1 MRHRPLGHRTP
12 GNLPSDL
19 SGFVGR
25 GAELAELGRLLGS
38 SRLVTV
44 TGAGGVGKTRLVLA
58 AARAA
63 ADAASGGANGAAAGA
78 VGGAAPDTA
87 ARDTDPAGPGPA
99 DPVQERYCDGV
110 WLAELASVRDPALLE
125 LTLAEALGLTDH
137 TSRALRTVLAEH
149 LAERRLLLV
158 LDGFEQ
164 LVDETA
170 ALVRDLLRRCPGL
183 RVLAAGR
190 RPLSLDGELSRP
202 LAPLDPEEALALL
215 TDRAVAADPA
225 FTLTEANRAVL
236 AELCARLD
244 GLPLALE
251 LAAGRLRTLSP
262 AQVLSRLEDRFAL
275 LTGGSR
281 GALPR
286 HRALRTAIGWSHELC
301 TAGER
306 LLWARLSVFAG
317 QFDLDA
323 AEYVCAGPD
332 LPVDSV
338 LDLVGEL
345 LGQSLLIREE
355 TAAGVR
361 YRMLETVRIYG
372 AGWLESLGDARRLRR
387 RHRDWYMGLATWCE
401 LDWFSPR
408 QQEVASLVEAELGN
422 LRLALECCLDE
433 PEEIHLGQYLAGT
446 LWFYWAGCGRLA
458 EGRHW
463 LDRTLEGGPGQ
474 EIDLG
479 LDLGI
484 DPGLGLGLTLGL
496 ADAWGPGPVP
506 RPHGEP
512 EPEAEYES
520 SRLKALWVLG
530 YVAALQ
536 GDSVA
541 SMSALYECRDGAARS
556 GNPVAAAYAVHR
568 MGCLALVSD
577 DMTRARELLGGALE
591 RYREAG
597 ELNSNVLMCQ
607 VELAMALAFQGELPG
622 ALALCEEVRDICEE
636 RGERW
641 TKAYALYVLAY
652 AALDAG
658 APVEARRLLG
668 ECVAIN
674 HAFRDLVGLVLAV
687 ELLALV
693 TVAEGHPAEAAVL
706 QGAAEPMWD
715 GVGMQLFGSGYFN
728 APRLMCEERAS
739 ELLGA
744 ERYAACARHG
754 RSLPVE
760 ALVERALRGPD
771 PAPAPAAGPAARPR
785 GSAGRPV
792 ARPGPDSR
800 KPAGSPKGEPAG

>member
-1 MRHRPLGHRTP
+1 MRHRPPGHRAP

-25 GAELAELGRLLGS
+25 GVELAEVGRLLES

-63 ADAASGGANGAAAGA
+63 VDA
-78 VGGAAPDTA
+78 AAPDPTG
-87 ARDTDPAGPGPA
+87 PAGPAGPA
-99 DPVQERYCDGV
+99 DPAQERYRDGA
-110 WLAELASVRDPALLE
+110 WLAELACVRDPALLE

-137 TSRALRTVLAEH
+137 TARPLRTVLCEH

-170 ALVRDLLRRCPGL
+170 SLVRDLLRRCPGL

-190 RPLSLDGELSRP
+190 RPLTLDGELSWP

-225 FTLTEANRAVL
+225 FTPTEADRPVL

-355 TAAGVR
+355 TPAGVR

-408 QQEVASLVEAELGN
+408 QQEVASLVEAELPN

-463 LDRTLEGGPGQ
+463 LDRTLEGGPGH
-474 EIDLG
+474 G
-479 LDLGI
+479 LDLGT
-484 DPGLGLGLTLGL
+484 DLGPGLGLGPAPGL
-496 ADAWGPGPVP
+496 ADAWGP
-506 RPHGEP
+506 EP
-512 EPEAEYES
+512 EPQAEPGYES

-536 GDSVA
+536 GDAVA
-541 SMSALYECRDGAARS
+541 SMSALYECRDGAAQS

-568 MGCLALVSD
+568 LGCLALISD

-607 VELAMALAFQGELPG
+607 VELAMTLAFQGDLPG
-622 ALALCEEVRDICEE
+622 ALTLCEEVRDICEE

-652 AALDAG
+652 VALDAG
-658 APVEARRLLG
+658 APAEARRLLT
-668 ECVAIN
+668 ECVVVN

-687 ELLALV
+687 ELLALA

-715 GVGMQLFGSGYFN
+715 GVGVQLFGSGYFN
-728 APRLMCEERAS
+728 APRLLCEERAG

-754 RSLPVE
+754 RTLTVD

-771 PAPAPAAGPAARPR
+771 PAPEPTGPLPRPR
-785 GSAGRPV
+785 AAADRPV
-792 ARPGPDSR
+792 VRPGTKSR

>member
-1 MRHRPLGHRTP
+1 MRQRPIPRRTP

-25 GAELAELGRLLGS
+25 GVELAELERLLES

-44 TGAGGVGKTRLVLA
+44 TGAGGVGKSRLVLA

-63 ADAASGGANGAAAGA
+63 ADDRSA
-78 VGGAAPDTA
+78 
-87 ARDTDPAGPGPA
+87 DPA
-99 DPVQERYCDGV
+99 QERHCDGV
-110 WLAELASVRDPALLE
+110 WLAELASVRDPTLLE
-125 LTLAEALGLTDH
+125 LTIAEALGLTDH
-137 TSRALRTVLAEH
+137 TVRPPRQVLAEH

-170 ALVRDLLRRCPGL
+170 ALVRDLLRGSPGL

-190 RPLSLDGELSRP
+190 RPLTLDGELSWP

-215 TDRAVAADPA
+215 IERASAADPS
-225 FTLTEANRAVL
+225 FSLTEANRAVL

-251 LAAGRLRTLSP
+251 LAAGRMRTLSP

-301 TAGER
+301 TTAER

-332 LPVDSV
+332 LPVESV

-345 LGQSLLIREE
+345 LGQSLLVREE

-372 AGWLESLGDARRLRR
+372 AGWLESTGDAGRLRR

-408 QQEVASLVEAELGN
+408 QQEVAALVEAELAN

-433 PEEIHLGQYLAGT
+433 PDEVHLGQYLAGT
-446 LWFYWAGCGRLA
+446 LWFYWAGCGRLT

-463 LDRTLEGGPGQ
+463 LDRSLE
-474 EIDLG
+474 
-479 LDLGI
+479 
-484 DPGLGLGLTLGL
+484 
-496 ADAWGPGPVP
+496 AGPGP
-506 RPHGEP
+506 GEP
-512 EPEAEYES
+512 SEYES

-541 SMSALYECRDGAARS
+541 SMSALYECRDGAAQS

-568 MGCLALVSD
+568 LGCLALVSD
-577 DMTRARELLGGALE
+577 DMVRARELLGSALE

-607 VELAMALAFQGELPG
+607 VELAMALAFQGEQEG
-622 ALALCEEVRDICEE
+622 ALSLCEEVRDICEE

-658 APVEARRLLG
+658 GTAEARRLLS
-668 ECVAIN
+668 ECVAVN

-693 TVAEGHPAEAAVL
+693 TVAEGHPAEAALL

-715 GVGMQLFGSGYFN
+715 GVGLRLFGSGYFN
-728 APRLMCEERAS
+728 APRLMCQERAG

-744 ERYAACARHG
+744 ERYASCARHG
-754 RSLPVE
+754 RTLGVD
-760 ALVERALRGPD
+760 ALVERALRGPE
-771 PAPAPAAGPAARPR
+771 PAPAPTGPLPRPR
-785 GSAGRPV
+785 AAADRP
-792 ARPGPDSR
+792 ATRPGADNR

>member
-1 MRHRPLGHRTP
+1 MRQRPVPRRLP

-25 GAELAELGRLLGS
+25 GVELAELGRLLDS

-63 ADAASGGANGAAAGA
+63 ADAA
-78 VGGAAPDTA
+78 AAPVDPADPADTA
-87 ARDTDPAGPGPA
+87 GPADTA

-137 TSRALRTVLAEH
+137 TTRPPRTVLAEH

-170 ALVRDLLRRCPGL
+170 VLVRDLLRRCPGL

-190 RPLSLDGELSRP
+190 RPLTLDGELSWP
-202 LAPLDPEEALALL
+202 LAPLEPEEALALL
-215 TDRAVAADPA
+215 ADRAVAADPA
-225 FTLTEANRAVL
+225 FALTDANRAVL
-236 AELCARLD
+236 AEVCARLD

-301 TAGER
+301 TARER

-332 LPVDSV
+332 LSADSV

-345 LGQSLLIREE
+345 LGQSLLIRQE
-355 TAAGVR
+355 TPAGVR

-408 QQEVASLVEAELGN
+408 QQEVASLVEAELAN

-433 PEEIHLGQYLAGT
+433 PQEIHLGQYLAGT

-474 EIDLG
+474 E
-479 LDLGI
+479 LDLGA
-484 DPGLGLGLTLGL
+484 DLEADLRLGLGLTLGL
-496 ADAWGPGPVP
+496 SDAWGPGP
-506 RPHGEP
+506 EP
-512 EPEAEYES
+512 EPRAEQETEYVG

-541 SMSALYECRDGAARS
+541 SMSALYECRDGAAIS

-568 MGCLALVSD
+568 MGCLALISD
-577 DMTRARELLGGALE
+577 DMTRARELLGGALQ

-607 VELAMALAFQGELPG
+607 VELAMAMAFQGELPG
-622 ALALCEEVRDICEE
+622 ALSLCEEVRDVCEE

-658 APVEARRLLG
+658 APAEARRLLA

-674 HAFRDLVGLVLAV
+674 HTFRDLVGLVLAV

-693 TVAEGHPAEAAVL
+693 TVVEGHPAEAAVL

-715 GVGMQLFGSGYFN
+715 GVGVQLFGSGYFN
-728 APRLMCEERAS
+728 APRLMCEERAG

-754 RSLPVE
+754 RTLPVD

-771 PAPAPAAGPAARPR
+771 PAPAPTGPLPRPR
-785 GSAGRPV
+785 GTADRPV
-792 ARPGPDSR
+792 AKSR
-800 KPAGSPKGEPAG
+800 KPADSPEGEPAG

>member
-1 MRHRPLGHRTP
+1 MRQRPIPRRTP

-25 GAELAELGRLLGS
+25 GEELSELGRLLDS

-63 ADAASGGANGAAAGA
+63 ADAA
-78 VGGAAPDTA
+78 AAPPDPREHPA
-87 ARDTDPAGPGPA
+87 PHDPPVPAGPAHPG
-99 DPVQERYCDGV
+99 QERYCDGV
-110 WLAELASVRDPALLE
+110 WLAELAAVRDPALLE

-137 TSRALRTVLAEH
+137 TTRPARTVLAEH

-170 ALVRDLLRRCPGL
+170 DLVRDLLRRCPGL

-190 RPLSLDGELSRP
+190 RPLTLDGELSWPLSP
-202 LAPLDPEEALALL
+202 LAPEEALTLL
-215 TDRAVAADPA
+215 IERAAAADPGFA
-225 FTLTEANRAVL
+225 LTEANRAVL

-301 TAGER
+301 TAAER

-317 QFDLDA
+317 HFDLDA

-345 LGQSLLIREE
+345 LGQSLLVREE
-355 TAAGVR
+355 TPAGVR
-361 YRMLETVRIYG
+361 YRMLESVRIYG
-372 AGWLESLGDARRLRR
+372 AGWLESLGDAGRLRR

-408 QQEVASLVEAELGN
+408 QEEVAALVEAELAN
-422 LRLALECCLDE
+422 LRLALECCLDD

-446 LWFYWAGCGRLA
+446 LWFYWAGCGRLT

-463 LDRTLEGGPGQ
+463 LDRTLERGPGGPGR
-474 EIDLG
+474 
-479 LDLGI
+479 
-484 DPGLGLGLTLGL
+484 
-496 ADAWGPGPVP
+496 ADA
-506 RPHGEP
+506 P

-541 SMSALYECRDGAARS
+541 SMSALYECRDGAAQS
-556 GNPVAAAYAVHR
+556 GNPVAGAYAVHR
-568 MGCLALVSD
+568 MGCLALISD
-577 DMTRARELLGGALE
+577 DMTRAGELLGSALE

-607 VELAMALAFQGELPG
+607 VELAMALAFQGELAG
-622 ALALCEEVRDICEE
+622 ALSLCEEVRDICEE

-658 APVEARRLLG
+658 GTAEARRLLT

-674 HAFRDLVGLVLAV
+674 HTFRDLVGLVLAV

-715 GVGMQLFGSGYFN
+715 GVGMRLFGSGYFN
-728 APRLMCEERAS
+728 APRLMCQERAG

-744 ERYAACARHG
+744 GHYASCAGHG
-754 RSLPVE
+754 RTLTVE

-771 PAPAPAAGPAARPR
+771 PLPVAAGPVPRPR
-785 GSAGRPV
+785 DGAGRPM
-792 ARPGPDSR
+792 AHPGPKNR

>member
-1 MRHRPLGHRTP
+1 MRQRPIPRRTP

-25 GAELAELGRLLGS
+25 GGELSELRRLLDA

-63 ADAASGGANGAAAGA
+63 AEAAAGSGRPA
-78 VGGAAPDTA
+78 DVG
-87 ARDTDPAGPGPA
+87 GPA
-99 DPVQERYCDGV
+99 DPAQERYCDGV

-137 TSRALRTVLAEH
+137 TTRPTRTVLAEH

-170 ALVRDLLRRCPGL
+170 DLVRDLLRRSPGL

-190 RPLSLDGELSRP
+190 RPLTLDGELSWP

-215 TDRAVAADPA
+215 IERTSAADPA
-225 FTLTEANRAVL
+225 FTVTEANRAAL
-236 AELCARLD
+236 AEVCARLD

-301 TAGER
+301 TTGER

-338 LDLVGEL
+338 LDLIGEL
-345 LGQSLLIREE
+345 LGQSLLVREE

-361 YRMLETVRIYG
+361 YRMLESVRIYG

-408 QQEVASLVEAELGN
+408 QEEVAALVEAELAN

-446 LWFYWAGCGRLA
+446 LWFYWAGCGRLT

-463 LDRTLEGGPGQ
+463 LDRTLEG
-474 EIDLG
+474 DLG
-479 LDLGI
+479 LAG
-484 DPGLGLGLTLGL
+484 
-496 ADAWGPGPVP
+496 
-506 RPHGEP
+506 
-512 EPEAEYES
+512 AEYES

-541 SMSALYECRDGAARS
+541 SMSALYECRDGAERT
-556 GNPVAAAYAVHR
+556 GNPVAGAYAVHR
-568 MGCLALVSD
+568 LGCLALVSD
-577 DMTRARELLGGALE
+577 DMTRAGELLSSALE

-622 ALALCEEVRDICEE
+622 ARTLCREVRDICEE

-658 APVEARRLLG
+658 GTAEARLLLT

-674 HAFRDLVGLVLAV
+674 HTFRDLVGLVLAV

-706 QGAAEPMWD
+706 QGAAEPLWD
-715 GVGMQLFGSGYFN
+715 GVGMRLFGSGYFN
-728 APRLMCEERAS
+728 APRLMCQERAG
-739 ELLGA
+739 ELLGT
-744 ERYAACARHG
+744 ERYASCARHG
-754 RSLPVE
+754 RSLPLDG
-760 ALVERALRGPD
+760 LVERALRGPE
-771 PAPAPAAGPAARPR
+771 PAPVPAGPLPRPR
-785 GSAGRPV
+785 GGAERAERAT
-792 ARPGPDSR
+792 ARPGVKSR
-800 KPAGSPKGEPAG
+800 KPAGSPEGEPAG

>member
-1 MRHRPLGHRTP
+1 MRHRPPGHGTP

-25 GAELAELGRLLGS
+25 GVELAELGRLLDS

-44 TGAGGVGKTRLVLA
+44 TGAGGVGKTRLALA
-58 AARAA
+58 AARAVA
-63 ADAASGGANGAAAGA
+63 EAAAEP
-78 VGGAAPDTA
+78 APADRA
-87 ARDTDPAGPGPA
+87 DPSDPA
-99 DPVQERYCDGV
+99 QERYCDGV
-110 WLAELASVRDPALLE
+110 WLAELACVRDPALLE
-125 LTLAEALGLTDH
+125 LTLAESLGLTDH
-137 TSRALRTVLAEH
+137 TTRPLRTVLAEH

-170 ALVRDLLRRCPGL
+170 ALVRELLRRSPGL

-190 RPLSLDGELSRP
+190 RPLTLDGELSWP
-202 LAPLDPEEALALL
+202 LAPLDPDEALTLL
-215 TDRAVAADPA
+215 TERAAAADPA
-225 FTLTEANRAVL
+225 FALTEANRSVL
-236 AELCARLD
+236 AELCVRLD

-262 AQVLSRLEDRFAL
+262 AQVLSRLEDRFGL
-275 LTGGSR
+275 LTGGGR

-301 TAGER
+301 TARER

-332 LPVDSV
+332 LPVDCV

-345 LGQSLLIREE
+345 LGQSLLVREE

-372 AGWLESLGDARRLRR
+372 AGWLESLGDATRLRR
-387 RHRDWYMGLATWCE
+387 RHRDWYVGLATWCE

-408 QQEVASLVEAELGN
+408 QQEVAALVEAELPN

-446 LWFYWAGCGRLA
+446 LWFYWAGCGRLS

-463 LDRTLEGGPGQ
+463 LDRTLEGGPGNDLDLAGL
-474 EIDLG
+474 DLG
-479 LDLGI
+479 LDLGLE
-484 DPGLGLGLTLGL
+484 LGLGL
-496 ADAWGPGPVP
+496 AGPPDTDG
-506 RPHGEP
+506 
-512 EPEAEYES
+512 EYET

-536 GDSVA
+536 GDAVA
-541 SMSALYECRDGAARS
+541 SMRALYECRDGAAQS
-556 GNPVAAAYAVHR
+556 GNPLAAAYAVHR
-568 MGCLALVSD
+568 MGCLALISD
-577 DMTRARELLGGALE
+577 DMARARELLGGALE

-607 VELAMALAFQGELPG
+607 VELAMTLAFQGEPAG

-652 AALDAG
+652 AALDSGETA
-658 APVEARRLLG
+658 EARRLLS

-728 APRLMCEERAS
+728 APRLMCQERAG

-744 ERYAACARHG
+744 ERYASCALHG
-754 RSLPVE
+754 RTLPVD
-760 ALVERALRGPD
+760 ALVDRALRGPE
-771 PAPAPAAGPAARPR
+771 PAPRAAAPLPRPR
-785 GSAGRPV
+785 TTAEAP
-792 ARPGPDSR
+792 PGYPKSR

>member
-1 MRHRPLGHRTP
+1 MRHRPTGHRTP

-25 GAELAELGRLLGS
+25 GVELSEVGRLLES

-63 ADAASGGANGAAAGA
+63 VDAAETAAAS
-78 VGGAAPDTA
+78 AAASA
-87 ARDTDPAGPGPA
+87 AEPTGPAGPAAPA
-99 DPVQERYCDGV
+99 QERYRDGV

-137 TSRALRTVLAEH
+137 TTRPLRTVLAEH

-170 ALVRDLLRRCPGL
+170 ALVRDLLRSCPGL

-190 RPLSLDGELSRP
+190 RPLTLDGELSWP
-202 LAPLDPEEALALL
+202 LAPLGPEEALALL
-215 TDRAVAADPA
+215 TERAVAADPA
-225 FTLTEANRAVL
+225 FAPTEATRPVL
-236 AELCARLD
+236 AEVCSRLD

-332 LPVDSV
+332 LPADSV

-361 YRMLETVRIYG
+361 YRMLESVRIYG

-408 QQEVASLVEAELGN
+408 QQEVASLVEAELPN

-463 LDRTLEGGPGQ
+463 LDRTLEGGAGR
-474 EIDLG
+474 E
-479 LDLGI
+479 
-484 DPGLGLGLTLGL
+484 LGLGTDRVPGPGFPLGP
-496 ADAWGPGPVP
+496 ADAWGPGP
-506 RPHGEP
+506 EP
-512 EPEAEYES
+512 EPHAEPEPEYES

-536 GDSVA
+536 GDAVA
-541 SMSALYECRDGAARS
+541 SMSALYECRDGAAQS

-568 MGCLALVSD
+568 MGCLALISD
-577 DMTRARELLGGALE
+577 DMPRARELLGGALE

-607 VELAMALAFQGELPG
+607 VELAMTLAFQGELPG
-622 ALALCEEVRDICEE
+622 ALSLCEEVRDICEE

-658 APVEARRLLG
+658 DPARARQLLA

-706 QGAAEPMWD
+706 QGAAEPVWD

-728 APRLMCEERAS
+728 APRLMCEERAG

-744 ERYAACARHG
+744 ERYEACARHG
-754 RSLPVE
+754 RALTVD

-771 PAPAPAAGPAARPR
+771 PVPEPAGPLPRPR
-785 GSAGRPV
+785 AAADRPV
-792 ARPGPDSR
+792 VRPGARSR
-800 KPAGSPKGEPAG
+800 KPAGSPKGGTGGLTSL

>member
-1 MRHRPLGHRTP
+1 M
-12 GNLPSDL
+12 
-19 SGFVGR
+19 
-25 GAELAELGRLLGS
+25 
-38 SRLVTV
+38 

-63 ADAASGGANGAAAGA
+63 ADAAAADAAAGPA
-78 VGGAAPDTA
+78 GAGGAP
-87 ARDTDPAGPGPA
+87 DPA
-99 DPVQERYCDGV
+99 QERYCDGV

-137 TSRALRTVLAEH
+137 TTRPPRTVLAEH

-170 ALVRDLLRRCPGL
+170 DLVRDLLRRSPGL

-190 RPLSLDGELSRP
+190 RPLTLDGELSWP
-202 LAPLDPEEALALL
+202 LAPLGPEEALALL
-215 TDRAVAADPA
+215 IERTSAADPA
-225 FTLTEANRAVL
+225 FALTEANRAEL

-262 AQVLSRLEDRFAL
+262 AQMLSRLEDRFAL

-301 TAGER
+301 TSGER

-338 LDLVGEL
+338 LDLIGEL
-345 LGQSLLIREE
+345 LGQSLLVREE

-361 YRMLETVRIYG
+361 YRMLESVRIYG

-408 QQEVASLVEAELGN
+408 QEEVAALVEAELAN

-433 PEEIHLGQYLAGT
+433 PEEVHLGQYLAGT
-446 LWFYWAGCGRLA
+446 LWFYWAGCGRLT

-463 LDRTLEGGPGQ
+463 LDRTLEG
-474 EIDLG
+474 DLG
-479 LDLGI
+479 LAG
-484 DPGLGLGLTLGL
+484 T
-496 ADAWGPGPVP
+496 
-506 RPHGEP
+506 
-512 EPEAEYES
+512 EYES

-556 GNPVAAAYAVHR
+556 DNPVAGAYAVHR

-577 DMTRARELLGGALE
+577 DMTRAGELLSSALE

-607 VELAMALAFQGELPG
+607 VELAMALAFQGELAG
-622 ALALCEEVRDICEE
+622 ALTLCREVRDICEE

-658 APVEARRLLG
+658 GTAEARRLLA

-674 HAFRDLVGLVLAV
+674 HTFRDLVGLVLAV

-706 QGAAEPMWD
+706 QGAAEPLWD
-715 GVGMQLFGSGYFN
+715 GVGMRLFGSGYFN
-728 APRLMCEERAS
+728 APRLMCQERAG

-744 ERYAACARHG
+744 ERYASCARHG
-754 RSLPVE
+754 RTLPLDV
-760 ALVERALRGPD
+760 LVERALRGPE
-771 PAPAPAAGPAARPR
+771 PAPVPPGPLPRPR
-785 GSAGRPV
+785 GGADRAERPT
-792 ARPGPDSR
+792 ASPGVKSR
-800 KPAGSPKGEPAG
+800 KPAGSPEGEPAG